1 MWESEKCA
9 FLISFSAPAP
19 AMMGAM
25 AQSSPSKKSLPA
37 LIGGAVLVLVAGYFG
52 IDLGGSSDGADQKAA
67 SSSDTPDASA
77 ASGASSA
84 ADASGGDEGD
94 VAKQGGSDLPTCS
107 MDSLPQ
113 EAHETAEDILAGG
126 PYDYPD
132 NDNVRFGNYEG
143 VLPQQERNYYR
154 EYTVETPGI
163 GHRGAKRIVTGG
175 GSETDP
181 DVWYYTDDHYD
192 SFCSIPDAED

>member
-1 MWESEKCA
+1 MS
-9 FLISFSAPAP
+9 
-19 AMMGAM
+19 
-25 AQSSPSKKSLPA
+25 QSSPSKKSLPA

-52 IDLGGSSDGADQKAA
+52 IDLGSSSDSADQKAA
-67 SSSDTPDASA
+67 PSSA
-77 ASGASSA
+77 AAGASTAAGASSPA
-84 ADASGGDEGD
+84 GGDEGD
-94 VAKQGGSDLPTCS
+94 VANQGESDLPTCA

-113 EAHETAEDILAGG
+113 EAHQTAEDILAGG

-143 VLPQQERNYYR
+143 VLPQQAKDYYR

-175 GSETDP
+175 DSETDP
-181 DVWYYTDDHYD
+181 DVWYYTDDHYE

>member
-1 MWESEKCA
+1 MWESEKSA

-52 IDLGGSSDGADQKAA
+52 IDLGDSSDGADQKAA
-67 SSSDTPDASA
+67 P
-77 ASGASSA
+77 SSA
-84 ADASGGDEGD
+84 AAGASGGDEGG
-94 VAKQGGSDLPTCS
+94 VAKQGGSNLPTCS

-113 EAHETAEDILAGG
+113 EAHDTASDILAGG

-143 VLPQQERNYYR
+143 VLPQQDRNYYR

>member
-1 MWESEKCA
+1 MS
-9 FLISFSAPAP
+9 
-19 AMMGAM
+19 
-25 AQSSPSKKSLPA
+25 QSSPSKKSLPA

-52 IDLGGSSDGADQKAA
+52 IDLGGSGDGADQKAA
-67 SSSDTPDASA
+67 PSSATAGASA
-77 ASGASSA
+77 AAGASSA
-84 ADASGGDEGD
+84 AAASGAAGGNEGD
-94 VAKQGGSDLPTCS
+94 VVKQGETDLPTCA

-113 EAHETAEDILAGG
+113 EAHETAEDILGGG

-132 NDNVRFGNYEG
+132 NDNMRFGNYEG
-143 VLPQQERNYYR
+143 VLPQQAKNYYR

-181 DVWYYTDDHYD
+181 DVWYYTDDHYE

>member
-1 MWESEKCA
+1 MS
-9 FLISFSAPAP
+9 
-19 AMMGAM
+19 
-25 AQSSPSKKSLPA
+25 QSSPSKKSLPA

-52 IDLGGSSDGADQKAA
+52 IDLGSSSDSADQKAA
-67 SSSDTPDASA
+67 PSSTAGGTSGTA
-77 ASGASSA
+77 GASSA
-84 ADASGGDEGD
+84 SDGDEGD
-94 VAKQGGSDLPTCS
+94 VAKQDGSHLSTCS
-107 MDSLPQ
+107 MESLPQ

-143 VLPQQERNYYR
+143 LLPQQDRNYYR